1 MPTKHSP
8 PAKLLP
14 TGTCWCG
21 CGSDTKRGSF
31 FASGH
36 DKRAEAAVILEEYG
50 DIPAFLVAHGYGPDG
65 TKSPVTVLEKHKKRS
80 GRGR

>member
-1 MPTKHSP
+1 MPKP
-8 PAKLLP
+8 PPPKLLP

-65 TKSPVTVLEKHKKRS
+65 TKIPITVLEKHKKRS
-80 GRGR
+80 GRGQ